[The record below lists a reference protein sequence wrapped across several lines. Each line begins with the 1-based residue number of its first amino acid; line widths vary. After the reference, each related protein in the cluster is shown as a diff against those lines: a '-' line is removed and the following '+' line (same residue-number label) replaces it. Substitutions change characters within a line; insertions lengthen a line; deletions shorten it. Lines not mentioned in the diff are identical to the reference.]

1 MADTPE
7 EKDRSAVPQKVATP
21 VTQVSKKD
29 TSRVPLEAAR
39 PSGSEARTIRIKPT
53 VVPGA
58 GRIGSGTVAIGEA
71 DRPAVAKRTT
81 SRISLETVMG
91 GGGEAGRAAHDDDK
105 APRTI
110 RLKRPGDVAAVRP
123 AVEVGEAGAAPT
135 VRRTIRV
142 KRVETPERPVA
153 VASVAQ
159 APVVPVDEVH
169 WAWPTFA
176 ILAALVTCVLIYVL
190 MAQCFGHDVS
200 LTPLSYGWSDCDL
213 PWPGKI
219 PLGLR

>member
-1 MADTPE
+1 
-7 EKDRSAVPQKVATP
+7 

-29 TSRVPLEAAR
+29 TSRVPIEAAR
-39 PSGSEARTIRIKPT
+39 PSSSEPKTIRIRPT

-58 GRIGSGTVAIGEA
+58 GRIGSGSVALGEA
-71 DRPAVAKRTT
+71 DRPAAAKRTT
-81 SRISLETVMG
+81 SRISLESVMG
-91 GGGEAGRAAHDDDK
+91 RDGAAGRTAQDDDN

-123 AVEVGEAGAAPT
+123 AGEEGEAGAAPT

-142 KRVETPERPVA
+142 KRADASVRPVA
-153 VASVAQ
+153 I
-159 APVVPVDEVH
+159 APVELAPAVPVDEVH

-200 LTPLSYGWSDCDL
+200 LTPLSYGWSECDL